1 MSPKDF
7 DYKFDIYAYGKS
19 LLEILAMVNH
29 SFPDAVLYNYIFVY
43 LHLAACR
50 MLDGKN
56 FSQRDVEAMILQ
68 QIQNNEDVSVYKET
82 HGWS

>member
-1 MSPKDF
+1 
-7 DYKFDIYAYGKS
+7 
-19 LLEILAMVNH
+19 
-29 SFPDAVLYNYIFVY
+29 
-43 LHLAACR
+43 

-82 HGWS
+82 WVELDSGSFDEIKYRTLSEISEDFKKLIFDDNF